1 MRILLLFLLALI
13 SSYKPID
20 DAKIH
25 QWVVTRGCS
34 LTVNGSTNVNKFN
47 CAIAFYNQTDTL
59 SFHTNYSSEIVKM
72 SGKMRL
78 PVENFDCHNPMMSKD
93 LQKTLKAK
101 EFPHLEIHFI
111 SLSRFPNRELNND
124 KIKGVLIIKLAGVS
138 KKIEIEYQT
147 KKIDTNKLTL
157 IGKKRITFSDF
168 NIIPPRKLGGMIKTN
183 NELDIEF
190 VLNVKTL

>member
-13 SSYKPID
+13 SSYKPIP
-20 DAKIH
+20 DAKIQ
-25 QWVVTRGCS
+25 QWVVTKGCS

-47 CAIAFYNQTDTL
+47 CAIAFYNQPDTL

>member
-25 QWVVTRGCS
+25 QWVVTKGCS

-59 SFHTNYSSEIVKM
+59 SFNTNYSSEIVKM